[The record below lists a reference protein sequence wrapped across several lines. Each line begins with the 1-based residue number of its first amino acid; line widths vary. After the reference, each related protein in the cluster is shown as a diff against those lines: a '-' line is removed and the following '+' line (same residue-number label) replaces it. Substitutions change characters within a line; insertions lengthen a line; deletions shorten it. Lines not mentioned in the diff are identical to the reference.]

1 MRQHRYLSWLI
12 AILLAIL
19 LPSPANAWSFYV
31 SPSEVDINNLS
42 PGDSAEFE
50 FSIYNKENESHVFS
64 LNTYAPKKSELR
76 KGRSTFPDVSWVS
89 LPQHVEVPAN
99 SARETTVTVTI
110 PQQQEWAEKEWE
122 IWLHISP
129 ERTGQLTVNYYIR
142 LLIST
147 DTEPNTTQ
155 QLNPILVISATL
167 LLAYGIYRFYRK
179 VKSIPKE

>member
-1 MRQHRYLSWLI
+1 MRQARYLSWLI

-31 SPSEVDINNLS
+31 SPSEVDIDNLS
-42 PGDSAEFE
+42 PGDSVEFE

-64 LNTYAPKKSELR
+64 LNTYAPPKTELR
-76 KGRSTFPDVSWVS
+76 HGKSTFPDDSWVR
-89 LPQHVEVPAN
+89 LPQRVEVPAN
-99 SARETTVTVTI
+99 SERETTVTVTI

-129 ERTGQLTVNYYIR
+129 ERMGQLTVNYYIR

-147 DTEPNTTQ
+147 DTETNTTQ
-155 QLNPILVISATL
+155 QLNPLLVIFATL
-167 LLAYGIYRFYRK
+167 LLAYGIYHFYRK